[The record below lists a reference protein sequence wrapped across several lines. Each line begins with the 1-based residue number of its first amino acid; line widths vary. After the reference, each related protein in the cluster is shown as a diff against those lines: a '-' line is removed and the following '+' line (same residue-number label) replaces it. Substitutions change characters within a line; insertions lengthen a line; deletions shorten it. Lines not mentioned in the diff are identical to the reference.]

1 MIVRLMGEGQYEL
14 DKNHLDE
21 INKIDN
27 NIVKIVNNGNEKAVK
42 IAFKVEF
49 KKLTDYVRKNGKK
62 IPDEIIK
69 PSDLIIPPSDLTLD
83 EAKKIFK
90 GDGLIKD

>member
-14 DKNHLDE
+14 DKKHVDE

-27 NIVKIVNNGNEKAVK
+27 ALVKIVNKGDEKT
-42 IAFKVEF
+42 FKAEYRR
-49 KKLTDYVRKNGKK
+49 LTDSVRKYGKR
-62 IPDEIIK
+62 IPDDVLT
-69 PSDLIIPPSDLTLD
+69 PSDVIIPPADITLE

-90 GDGLIKD
+90 GQGLIED